1 MSKKKDNRPKFKDRF
16 RYWFDNRMANGSLGL
31 IRLLLIVTIII
42 IVVISVII
50 LVCGFSEDGDAGGV
64 FWETMSTVINAWM
77 PSFEDGSI
85 GYIILMAV
93 AAIAG
98 LLVTSVLIGI
108 FSTAIEER
116 ITGLKNGNSAII
128 EEDHIVVLGYS
139 EGEFTLIKQ
148 LVDASADDKR
158 CIVVAGDAERSEM
171 EAAIRDNVDVPKNVR
186 LVCRNIDIYDP
197 ASVKKC
203 CVEHAQAV
211 IVNPRNDIETVKAL
225 LAVASVL
232 EESGSF
238 VHVYAVVSRAS
249 FLLPDAYKKE
259 RGITQLLANRILSK
273 VIAHSC
279 TQPGL
284 SQTLMEFLDYDGC
297 NLCEIR
303 VPEAEGL
310 TFGEVTGRLEGGVPV
325 GVIKFEGKKC
335 VLNPAADFEVG
346 VNDSLLV
353 FTEFPETV
361 RLTERT
367 DVAVKVCAEQGGEG
381 TETESVLILGV
392 NEEIATILEELPYNT
407 RKIRIA
413 GADDEAREEILKTC
427 GKLREKGRRNYA
439 VEFVRDTVPRHLESL
454 AAIIED
460 SAHVVLLNDHEKEE
474 DEADTENILRILNLR
489 TVRDSMGLRF
499 SITAELRREL
509 SQRLVDSG
517 DMTDFVVASNMVSLF
532 LSQLADR
539 PELESVFREL
549 ISDEGNEIFLKKAS
563 ELRLEKNLTVREARI
578 AALEQGY
585 VLLGIMDDE
594 NGVTVPVFN
603 PPLDSAFSLDD
614 GDRLIVIGVE

>member
-353 FTEFPETV
+353 FTEFQDSV

-407 RKIRIA
+407 RKIRVA

>member
-31 IRLLLIVTIII
+31 IRLLLFVTIII

-603 PPLDSAFSLDD
+603 PPLDSALSLDD

>member
-563 ELRLEKNLTVREARI
+563 ELRLEKDLTVREARI
-578 AALEQGY
+578 AALQQGY

-603 PPLDSAFSLDD
+603 PPLDSALSLDEC
-614 GDRLIVIGVE
+614 DRLIVIGVE

>member
-1 MSKKKDNRPKFKDRF
+1 
-16 RYWFDNRMANGSLGL
+16 LGL
-31 IRLLLIVTIII
+31 IRLLLIVTVII

-108 FSTAIEER
+108 FSTAIEEK

-325 GVIKFEGKKC
+325 GVIKSEGKKC

-353 FTEFPETV
+353 FTEFPDSV

-367 DVAVKVCAEQGGEG
+367 DVPVKVCAEQGGEG

-460 SAHVVLLNDHEKEE
+460 SAHVVLLNDHEKE
-474 DEADTENILRILNLR
+474 
-489 TVRDSMGLRF
+489 
-499 SITAELRREL
+499 
-509 SQRLVDSG
+509 
-517 DMTDFVVASNMVSLF
+517 
-532 LSQLADR
+532 
-539 PELESVFREL
+539 
-549 ISDEGNEIFLKKAS
+549 
-563 ELRLEKNLTVREARI
+563 
-578 AALEQGY
+578 
-585 VLLGIMDDE
+585 
-594 NGVTVPVFN
+594 
-603 PPLDSAFSLDD
+603 
-614 GDRLIVIGVE
+614 

>member
-603 PPLDSAFSLDD
+603 PPLDSALSLDD